1 MSDYIKRESV
11 LELAWSGKIISNDNF
26 KTVRKLL
33 QSIPAADVRENRHGK
48 WNRRP
53 TGSAYQPTEEFFCS
67 ECGDVPWWCAVDE
80 NVLPPFCPNC
90 GAEMEYTEEA

>member
-26 KTVRKLL
+26 KTVRELL
-33 QSIPAADVRENRHGK
+33 QSIPAADVRPVIRCKECIFADTLNTI
-48 WNRRP
+48 N
-53 TGSAYQPTEEFFCS
+53 GSVWCS
-67 ECGDVPWWCAVDE
+67 EHDRAMTEIDYCSRGAKW
-80 NVLPPFCPNC
+80 